1 MNGLKKHFGHNFA
14 ARAFKECSGSEYIL
28 GKYGDIREE
37 SPDTYSVWVIGLNSK
52 PVAGTLLGVILR
64 EAAKMPGVTYS
75 SKNGEGFITGS
86 GTEFVLRMAGL
97 LGVPARRSRAPATPV
112 PLKKYPL
119 GARS

>member
-14 ARAFKECSGSEYIL
+14 ARAFKECVGSEYIL
-28 GKYGDIREE
+28 GRYGDIREE
-37 SPDTYSVWVIGLNSK
+37 SPGMYSVWVIGMDSS
-52 PVAGTLLGVILR
+52 PVTDAVLSTVLR

-86 GTEFVLRMAGL
+86 GTEFVLRMAEL
-97 LGVPARRSRAPATPV
+97 LGVPARRSRVPATPV